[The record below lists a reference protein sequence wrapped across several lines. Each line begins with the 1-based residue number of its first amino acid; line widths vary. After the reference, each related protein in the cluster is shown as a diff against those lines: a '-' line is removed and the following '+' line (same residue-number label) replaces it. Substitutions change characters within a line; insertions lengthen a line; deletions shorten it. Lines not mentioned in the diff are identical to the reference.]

1 MEGMAGTTGL
11 EPATS
16 AVTGQRSNQTE
27 LRPLQ
32 FQPLSL
38 NCRIYFSSHCPSFAR
53 FNRFHRIEQN
63 SAGDEQYA
71 KPQSLLTGMRTRTTK
86 LSRLRYENCTKQIPA
101 IRNWNALAHG
111 GGRITESAAFT
122 CASLG
127 FGRIGDAARGM
138 QNESWLPPRDSNPDM
153 LIQSQLSCH

>member
-1 MEGMAGTTGL
+1 MAGTTGL

-53 FNRFHRIEQN
+53 FNRFHRIEQD
-63 SAGDEQYA
+63 SAGNDQYA
-71 KPQSLLTGMRTRTTK
+71 RTQTPDHWNATRTTK

-101 IRNWNALAHG
+101 IRNWNALVYG
-111 GGRITESAAFT
+111 GGRITEFAAFT
-122 CASLG
+122 RASLG
-127 FGRIGDAARGM
+127 FGRIGDAARGI